1 MPPRLT
7 PGATQRWA
15 VIDALRGFALCGILL
30 VNIPDI
36 VQLGYGLE
44 QDSAPVAGKEALE
57 WLVQTRFVPIFTFL
71 FGMSLTFVAHGARRG
86 ERRPWSALVARLMA
100 LFVIGLLH
108 SLIYP
113 GEVLRE
119 YAVIG
124 LLVVPVVLLA
134 PRTVQLVLGVVLVV
148 AAYAATGG
156 GLAATPGLMLLG
168 AALGAFGLGQALDTR
183 SRAVVATF
191 AISMVLLI
199 PGLLWQGTAPGDPRF
214 LTPGSVAGL
223 IMASIYV
230 TGLSFL
236 WNTPARKL
244 VTVLFEPIGRMS
256 LSNYVGASVI
266 VFSVSAVVDF
276 TTMTTIGPVLL
287 LALGILV
294 MQNVASRVWLHYF
307 RYGPV
312 EWIWRMVTWRERIS
326 LGAAPPT
333 TPRRDAAGAAAV

>member
-1 MPPRLT
+1 MAPRRILAST
-7 PGATQRWA
+7 PRWA

-44 QDSAPVAGKEALE
+44 INSAGVLGKEPLD

-71 FGMSLTFVAHGARRG
+71 FGMSLTFVTHGARRRQ
-86 ERRPWSALVARLMA
+86 RRPWPVLVARLMA
-100 LFVIGLLH
+100 LFGIGLLH

-119 YAVIG
+119 YAISG
-124 LLVVPVVLLA
+124 LLVVPIVLFA
-134 PRTVQLVLGVVLVV
+134 PRAVQLVLGVALVV
-148 AAYAATGG
+148 AAYIATGG

-168 AALGAFGLGQALDTR
+168 AALAAFGLGRALDTR
-183 SRAVVATF
+183 SRAVVITF
-191 AISMVLLI
+191 AISLVLLI
-199 PGLLWQGTAPGDPRF
+199 PALFWQGTAPGDPRF
-214 LTPGSVAGL
+214 STPGSVAGL
-223 IMASIYV
+223 IMASIYA
-230 TGLSFL
+230 TGLSFM
-236 WNTPARKL
+236 WNTPARKF

-266 VFSVSAVVDF
+266 VFSVSKAVDF
-276 TTMTTIGPVLL
+276 TTMTTTGPVLL

-294 MQNVASRVWLHYF
+294 TQNVASRMWLHYF

-326 LGAAPPT
+326 LIAPSPQT
-333 TPRRDAAGAAAV
+333 ADRV